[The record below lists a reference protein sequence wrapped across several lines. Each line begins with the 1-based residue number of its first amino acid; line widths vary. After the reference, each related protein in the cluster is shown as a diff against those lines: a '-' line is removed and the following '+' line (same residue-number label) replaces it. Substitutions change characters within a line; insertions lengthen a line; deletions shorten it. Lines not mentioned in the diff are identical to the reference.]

1 MRLLCPFLHFKVMP
15 DDSVIQFCISVRLR
29 YKQMNISVLHV
40 SALKVPSGAALME
53 GVFSFLKT
61 QRIRTAAEKLF
72 SRENLISFN
81 GQQAKK
87 LTKRITNLISFGQ
100 IISATWRIS
109 IFWCSQMS
117 MILLHSEPV

>member
-1 MRLLCPFLHFKVMP
+1 
-15 DDSVIQFCISVRLR
+15 
-29 YKQMNISVLHV
+29 MNISVLHV

-87 LTKRITNLISFGQ
+87 IN
-100 IISATWRIS
+100 
-109 IFWCSQMS
+109 
-117 MILLHSEPV
+117 